1 MNHDKEFDASGLACP
16 MPIVKTKKALNDMSS
31 GQVLRVVATAAIP
44 AAKFHAAAA
53 TLTEHLL
60 FLSEAA
66 IIINSCNIVPQADSA
81 FNAMNYAVLSLQTGN
96 AAAGSLATALGARST
111 QVTSLVTNTATAVAS
126 GLNAAVAAN
135 QRVVLNVTKGG
146 TGVAVNILLVE
157 VTYQLA

>member
-1 MNHDKEFDASGLACP
+1 MA
-16 MPIVKTKKALNDMSS
+16 IKTSTDLIIAPAHALGVTAD
-31 GQVLRVVATAAIP
+31 VDYALRTRVVRVKLP
-44 AAKFHAAAA
+44 ADAAAA

-60 FLSEAA
+60 FLTEAA
-66 IIINSCNIVPQADSA
+66 IIINSCNIVPQAESA

-157 VTYQLA
+157 VIYQLA

>member
-1 MNHDKEFDASGLACP
+1 MA
-16 MPIVKTKKALNDMSS
+16 IKTSTDLIIAPAHALGVTAD
-31 GQVLRVVATAAIP
+31 VDYALRTRVVRIKLP
-44 AAKFHAAAA
+44 ADAAAN

-66 IIINSCNIVPQADSA
+66 IIINSCNIVPQAGSVLDA
-81 FNAMNYAVLSLQTGN
+81 ANYAVLSLQTGN
-96 AAAGSLATALGARST
+96 VAAGALAPALGARST
-111 QVTSLVTNTATAVAS
+111 QATSLVINTATAVAS

-146 TGVAVNILLVE
+146 TGVVVGILLVE

>member
-1 MNHDKEFDASGLACP
+1 MA
-16 MPIVKTKKALNDMSS
+16 IKTSTDLIIAPAHALGVTAD
-31 GQVLRVVATAAIP
+31 VDYALRTRVVRVKLP
-44 AAKFHAAAA
+44 ADAAAA

-60 FLSEAA
+60 FLTEAA

-157 VTYQLA
+157 VIYQLA

>member
-1 MNHDKEFDASGLACP
+1 MA
-16 MPIVKTKKALNDMSS
+16 IKTSTDLIIAPAHALGVTAD
-31 GQVLRVVATAAIP
+31 VDYALRTRVVRIKLP
-44 AAKFHAAAA
+44 ADAAAG

-66 IIINSCNIVPQADSA
+66 IIINSCNVVPQADSA
-81 FNAMNYAVLSLQTGN
+81 FNATNYAVLSLQTGS
-96 AAAGSLATALGARST
+96 AAAGALATALGARST
-111 QVTSLVTNTATAVAS
+111 QATSLLTNTATAVAS

>member
-1 MNHDKEFDASGLACP
+1 MA
-16 MPIVKTKKALNDMSS
+16 IKTSTDLIIAPAHALGVTAD
-31 GQVLRVVATAAIP
+31 VDYALRTRVVRIKLP
-44 AAKFHAAAA
+44 ADANAA